1 MFARGSWAII
11 GVKADSQAKFEASL
25 NDATTSNEVSQ
36 TFAIGVTR
44 NQELP
49 SMGINPFDKPRGDE
63 ADTPVVGTTEDF
75 RLGPQQFG
83 FWLVINEYEDVTD
96 PKSKQEGLAYETAT
110 KPFKYLK
117 KEEKLH
123 VESLVKESA
132 VVARKQFPVL
142 IDFVGERVYAETTDV
157 EQIGDMRRMLENL
170 GCQIFS
176 LSWQFG
182 GHDWTT
188 KFLNEV
194 QKNNRYEREMAA
206 RAEDLRRFRPDEVE
220 KLDDKMMES
229 VVSNFFALAELETGH
244 WAGLSTPA
252 KIRLFAAS
260 EPSSEASVSTAFTL
274 LTLTDQ
280 ASVAS
285 ASVTFQNLDS
295 KFKKKKGSDE
305 EDEVQFRTDL
315 FTIDIND
322 KVNIQDAGA
331 ASLRGFDMPQYKKDM
346 KKHGKDR
353 GSLGIRDYWFEWL
366 IAMKGCVFIFVDEVL
381 TTILPHAN
389 RDLLGLKTYVQ
400 EEEAEAAEV

>member
-1 MFARGSWAII
+1 MFARGSWAMI
-11 GVKADSQAKFEASL
+11 GVKANSQAKFETSL
-25 NDATTSNEVSQ
+25 NDPTISNEVSQ

-63 ADTPVVGTTEDF
+63 ADTPVSGTTEDY

-83 FWLVINEYEDVTD
+83 FWLVINAYEDVTD
-96 PKSKQEGLAYETAT
+96 PKSKQEGMAYETAT

-123 VESLVKESA
+123 VESLVKASA
-132 VVARKQFPVL
+132 VVARKQIPVL
-142 IDFVGERVYAETTDV
+142 IDFVGERVYAETTDA
-157 EQIGDMRRMLENL
+157 EQIGDLRRMLENL
-170 GCQIFS
+170 GCQTYN

-182 GHDWTT
+182 GYDWTT
-188 KFLNEV
+188 KFLKAINDEN
-194 QKNNRYEREMAA
+194 KFKREMQS
-206 RAEDLRRFRPDEVE
+206 RAEDLRRFRADEVE
-220 KLDDKMMES
+220 KLEDKLMES
-229 VVSNFFALAELETGH
+229 VVSSFFALSELETGQ
-244 WAGLSTPA
+244 WAGLSTPS

-274 LTLTDQ
+274 LTLTDE

-285 ASVTFQNLDS
+285 AAVTFQSLDS
-295 KFKKKKGSDE
+295 KFNKKTDE
-305 EDEVQFRTDL
+305 EKQFRTDL

-331 ASLRGFDMPQYKKDM
+331 AALRGFDMPQYKKEM

-366 IAMKGCVFIFVDEVL
+366 ISMKNSVHIFVDNVC
-381 TTILPHAN
+381 TTLLPNGN
-389 RDLLGLKTYVQ
+389 RDLLGLQAYTQ
-400 EEEAEAAEV
+400 EEEAETAEV

>member
-1 MFARGSWAII
+1 MFARGSWALI

-25 NDATTSNEVSQ
+25 NDANSANEVSQ
-36 TFAIGVTR
+36 AFAIGVTR
-44 NQELP
+44 NQELA
-49 SMGINPFDKPRGDE
+49 SMGINPYDKPRGDE
-63 ADTPVVGTTEDF
+63 ADTPVVGSLEDY

-83 FWLVINEYEDVTD
+83 FWLVSNEYEDVTD
-96 PKSKQEGLAYETAT
+96 PKSKQEGLSYETAT
-110 KPFKYLK
+110 KPYKFLK

-123 VESLVKESA
+123 VESLVKASA
-132 VVARKQFPVL
+132 VVARRQFAVL

-157 EQIGDMRRMLENL
+157 EEIGNLRRMLENL
-170 GCQIFS
+170 GCQIYS
-176 LSWQFG
+176 LSWHFG

-194 QKNNRYEREMAA
+194 QKENKFDREMQS

-220 KLDDKMMES
+220 KLEDKLMES
-229 VVSNFFALAELETGH
+229 VVSNFFALSELETGN

-274 LTLTDQ
+274 LHLTDE

-285 ASVTFQNLDS
+285 ASVVFQHLDS

-305 EDEVQFRTDL
+305 EDEIHFRTDL

-322 KVNIQDAGA
+322 KVNISDAGA
-331 ASLRGFDMPQYKKDM
+331 AALRGFDMPQYKKDM

-353 GSLGIRDYWFEWL
+353 GTLGIRDYWMEWL
-366 IAMKGCVFIFVDEVL
+366 IGMKNSVNIFVDNVL
-381 TTILPHAN
+381 TTLLPNAD
-389 RDLLGLKTYVQ
+389 RDALGLQSYTQ
-400 EEEAEAAEV
+400 EEEVEAAEV